1 MAKANST
8 SPGELAKS
16 YDPAVEEPKV
26 RAAWEAARPFHVEPL
41 ADGPPPYCI
50 LIPPPNV
57 TAALHLGHALNN
69 TLQDVLIRYHRA
81 QGRPTLWMP
90 GTDHAGIATQA
101 VIEKR
106 IWEQEG
112 KRRKDLDPDLD
123 KAREKFVAITQAWKD
138 EYEATIIEQLKLMG
152 CSCDWDRTRFTM
164 DEMCARAVREA
175 FFRLFRDGLIYRGK
189 RLVNWD
195 PVLQTAV
202 ADDECYDAEIEG
214 QFYYLR
220 YPLIP
225 LDEPRPNEPRPS
237 GSGSSPTYEQLTGEE
252 FITVATTRPETMLGD
267 TGVAVNP
274 KDPRA
279 AALKGRSVKLP
290 LVGRRIPIVLD
301 DYVVLPVALGGD
313 EKDPKAQFA
322 TGFLKVTPA
331 HDPNDWEIGRR
342 HNLDAVNIF
351 APDASISDKHGWSDV
366 GDARFLLGLD
376 RFEARKAIV
385 RRFEEMGVLAERK
398 PYRHSVAHSDR
409 SKAIIEPYLSDQ
421 WYVKVTDDAMRG
433 NALRAMTAEQTSR
446 AREEAGFASE
456 TSRAREEAGSASQT
470 SRAREEAGS
479 SAINTALAYF
489 ITFTTYG
496 TWLHGDERGSVEEQR
511 NKLGTPIAE
520 PSEALRAHER
530 SRMKSE
536 VFTMNLARR
545 IAVKEAIEGVCA
557 YRGWDLLAINVRTN
571 QVHVI
576 VQASNHKPEEA
587 MNSFKSYATRAM
599 REAGLVGPDTRV
611 WTRHGSTRFLN
622 DIDSMNA
629 ACAYVLHE
637 QREELGAAGGRLA
650 ANPLPDGRGSSGQ
663 ALPWQGQ
670 LRFYPE
676 RYAKTFETWHENI
689 RDWCISRQLWWGH
702 RIPVWKVHFVG
713 PRGGRAIDDV
723 DEWTQRSSI
732 EFELRL
738 NLCARLLRGSA
749 DAFVVRALSI
759 EEGGPGAFVCCRSA
773 EDSALINAITSSL
786 TTANNVG
793 VIASDDQIHALPTCV
808 KDAAFDARSLLS
820 AATQD
825 PDVLDTWFSSALWP
839 LSTMGW
845 PDPESYDETRSRDG
859 VPNLLDYFNPTSV
872 LCTAREIITLW
883 VSRMVMFNLYF
894 TEGTETGQRL
904 PFHDV
909 FIHAMIQDGE
919 GRKMSK
925 SLGNGVD
932 PRDIIRSKGADA
944 MRFTLV
950 QMTTQT
956 QDVRMPV
963 EYDETIGANTS
974 PKFELGRRLANKIWN
989 ATRFAIGILSQSA
1002 GETPVP
1008 PIADPSRLIDRW
1020 MLSRLTRTLEAVD
1033 QALAQYEFNVYA
1045 QQMYDLFWRDFCDWY
1060 LEGVKATV
1068 RDDLVQQR
1076 VLRSAL
1082 GAIHRMFHP
1091 IMPFVTESLHGAIE
1105 SLPVEPLE
1113 EIELPPSDLAATARW
1128 PIVPYI
1134 FIDEEAETRFARAQ
1148 ELVAIIR
1155 EVRSVQ
1161 RVHDRRLITLH
1172 VADDATMNLIAEAQG
1187 VVESLAGIGKV
1198 TRQAA
1203 TGEGVTFL
1211 FNNVEHALT
1220 DLTDAVDLSAERERL
1235 ARQRADLEKRIAGLR
1250 GRLANKGYT
1259 EKAPPKLVEET
1270 KQQLGEAETELASII
1285 QAQAKVNA

>member
-1 MAKANST
+1 MGTADSPT
-8 SPGELAKS
+8 SGELAKS
-16 YDPAVEEPKV
+16 YDPGVEEPKV
-26 RAAWEAARPFHVEPL
+26 RAAWEAARPFHAEPV

-106 IWEQEG
+106 IWEDQG
-112 KRRKDLDPDLD
+112 KRRKDLDPDTD
-123 KAREKFVAITQAWKD
+123 KAREKFIAITQAWKD

-202 ADDECYDAEIEG
+202 ADDECYDEEIDG
-214 QFYYLR
+214 FFYYLR
-220 YPLIP
+220 YPLIG
-225 LDEPRPNEPRPS
+225 EPVKLPDGRVIDH
-237 GSGSSPTYEQLTGEE
+237 
-252 FITVATTRPETMLGD
+252 ITVATTRPETMLGD

-279 AALKGRSVKLP
+279 AALAGRSVKLP
-290 LVGRRIPIVLD
+290 LVGRVIPIVAD
-301 DYVVLPVALGGD
+301 DYVVLPVSMGGD

-331 HDPNDWEIGRR
+331 HDPNDWEIGQR
-342 HNLDAVNIF
+342 HNLEAINIF
-351 APDASISDKHGWSDV
+351 APDASISDKHGWTDI
-366 GDARFLLGLD
+366 GQAGFLVSLD

-385 RRFEEMGVLAERK
+385 KRFEETGVLAERK
-398 PYRHSVAHSDR
+398 PYRHSVSHSDR

-421 WYVKVTDDAMRG
+421 WYVKVTDDRLRG
-433 NALRAMTAEQTSR
+433 DALRAMAAEQRSR
-446 AREEAGFASE
+446 AREEAVLDA
-456 TSRAREEAGSASQT
+456 
-470 SRAREEAGS
+470 
-479 SAINTALAYF
+479 
-489 ITFTTYG
+489 
-496 TWLHGDERGSVEEQR
+496 
-511 NKLGTPIAE
+511 
-520 PSEALRAHER
+520 
-530 SRMKSE
+530 
-536 VFTMNLARR
+536 
-545 IAVKEAIEGVCA
+545 
-557 YRGWDLLAINVRTN
+557 
-571 QVHVI
+571 
-576 VQASNHKPEEA
+576 
-587 MNSFKSYATRAM
+587 
-599 REAGLVGPDTRV
+599 
-611 WTRHGSTRFLN
+611 
-622 DIDSMNA
+622 DS
-629 ACAYVLHE
+629 
-637 QREELGAAGGRLA
+637 
-650 ANPLPDGRGSSGQ
+650 
-663 ALPWQGQ
+663 WKGQ
-670 LRFYPE
+670 LRFHPD
-676 RYAKTFETWHENI
+676 RYAKTFENWHENI

-702 RIPVWKVHFVG
+702 RIPVWTSAPLEGSLVPESMTEDEYIHGIEEFLAQLNAWQRQGRLARRATVRWQE
-713 PRGGRAIDDV
+713 PRTYPDEPRQFDDV
-723 DEWTQRSSI
+723 
-732 EFELRL
+732 
-738 NLCARLLRGSA
+738 
-749 DAFVVRALSI
+749 VVRSDSDREVIQALQ
-759 EEGGPGAFVCCRSA
+759 EHGY
-773 EDSALINAITSSL
+773 
-786 TTANNVG
+786 
-793 VIASDDQIHALPTCV
+793 H
-808 KDAAFDARSLLS
+808 
-820 AATQD
+820 QD

-845 PDPESYDETRSRDG
+845 PDPESYDETRSRG
-859 VPNLLDYFNPTSV
+859 GQPNLLDFFNPTDV

-894 TEGTETGQRL
+894 TADTDKGRRL
-904 PFHDV
+904 PFRDV

-963 EYDETIGANTS
+963 EFDETIGANTS

-989 ATRFAIGILSQSA
+989 ATRFAIAILSVKPSA
-1002 GETPVP
+1002 P
-1008 PIADPSRLIDRW
+1008 PDAEPSRLIDRW
-1020 MLSRLTRTLEAVD
+1020 MLSRLARTLEAVE
-1033 QALAQYEFNVYA
+1033 QAVARYEFNVYA

-1060 LEGVKATV
+1060 LEGVKPTV
-1068 RDDLVQQR
+1068 RGDPVQQR

-1091 IMPFVTESLHGAIE
+1091 IMPFVTESLHAAIE

-1113 EIELPPSDLAATARW
+1113 RIELPPSDLAATARW
-1128 PIVPYI
+1128 PIMPDV
-1134 FIDEEAETRFARAQ
+1134 FIDDEAEREFARAAD
-1148 ELVAIIR
+1148 LVSIIR

-1161 RVHDRRLITLH
+1161 KVHERRLITLH
-1172 VADDATMNLIAEAQG
+1172 VADDATMELIAAAQG
-1187 VVESLAGIGKV
+1187 VIESLAGLGQV

-1203 TGEGVTFL
+1203 SGQGVTFL
-1211 FNNVEHALT
+1211 FGNVEHALT

-1235 ARQRADLEKRIAGLR
+1235 SRQRTDLDKRIAGLR
-1250 GRLANKGYT
+1250 GRLGNKGYT
-1259 EKAPPKLVEET
+1259 EKAPPRLVEET
-1270 KQQLGEAETELASII
+1270 KQQLSEAESELASII
-1285 QAQAKVNA
+1285 QALGKLNA